1 MLSNEDILKY
11 SLENGLINVITLRSF
26 CLNIYFA
33 ILINDEEHKNTA
45 KDFYDRFTKLTE
57 ELIKYA
63 DGNLS
68 KDFLDSG
75 AVLTK
80 YSIPLVE
87 LTEKL
92 FDVKIITG
100 LTQTIDEIKTGTPQN
115 VSEEIVEQISTI
127 NKVALVISLNFKEF
141 LKEVF
146 EKEKNNQLFS
156 YSYPFLIRKMI
167 EDTEFYILILERLI
181 RKIDLDPTFV
191 NRSEY
196 QAVDLIRAYNMFLRS
211 FIDPTRADLIIK
223 AQSYVVEAEK
233 ILDDYDKLSL
243 SPENQKLLTIRSQKF
258 VDRVALFLESIIE
271 ELLNKQVYLIV
282 EPIFLDNMLR
292 SVNSMKYFIFDL
304 ETKFESI
311 SEE

>member
-1 MLSNEDILKY
+1 
-11 SLENGLINVITLRSF
+11 
-26 CLNIYFA
+26 
-33 ILINDEEHKNTA
+33 
-45 KDFYDRFTKLTE
+45 
-57 ELIKYA
+57 
-63 DGNLS
+63 
-68 KDFLDSG
+68 
-75 AVLTK
+75 
-80 YSIPLVE
+80 
-87 LTEKL
+87 
-92 FDVKIITG
+92 
-100 LTQTIDEIKTGTPQN
+100 
-115 VSEEIVEQISTI
+115 
-127 NKVALVISLNFKEF
+127 
-141 LKEVF
+141 
-146 EKEKNNQLFS
+146 
-156 YSYPFLIRKMI
+156 
-167 EDTEFYILILERLI
+167 
-181 RKIDLDPTFV
+181 
-191 NRSEY
+191 
-196 QAVDLIRAYNMFLRS
+196 MFLRS

>member
-167 EDTEFYILILERLI
+167 EDTEFYILILRKLS
-181 RKIDLDPTFV
+181 RKIDLIYT
-191 NRSEY
+191 S
-196 QAVDLIRAYNMFLRS
+196 I
-211 FIDPTRADLIIK
+211 
-223 AQSYVVEAEK
+223 AQIPSC
-233 ILDDYDKLSL
+233 
-243 SPENQKLLTIRSQKF
+243 
-258 VDRVALFLESIIE
+258 
-271 ELLNKQVYLIV
+271 
-282 EPIFLDNMLR
+282 
-292 SVNSMKYFIFDL
+292 
-304 ETKFESI
+304 
-311 SEE
+311 

>member
-1 MLSNEDILKY
+1 
-11 SLENGLINVITLRSF
+11 
-26 CLNIYFA
+26 
-33 ILINDEEHKNTA
+33 
-45 KDFYDRFTKLTE
+45 
-57 ELIKYA
+57 
-63 DGNLS
+63 
-68 KDFLDSG
+68 
-75 AVLTK
+75 
-80 YSIPLVE
+80 
-87 LTEKL
+87 
-92 FDVKIITG
+92 
-100 LTQTIDEIKTGTPQN
+100 
-115 VSEEIVEQISTI
+115 
-127 NKVALVISLNFKEF
+127 
-141 LKEVF
+141 
-146 EKEKNNQLFS
+146 
-156 YSYPFLIRKMI
+156 MI